1 MSVISRYEV
10 RLKCIELASSM
21 SGVQDPLD
29 DVFVKAD
36 KIYEWINQIGNGNKK
51 QGRTSSR
58 PPRYQNKHKQHQKV
72 VYDRDDQRQYYS
84 QTQDDL
90 FD

>member
-29 DVFVKAD
+29 DVFLKAD

-51 QGRTSSR
+51 HGRTGK
-58 PPRYQNKHKQHQKV
+58 PHRYQNKHKQPQR
-72 VYDRDDQRQYYS
+72 YDRDDQRQYYS

>member
-10 RLKCIELASSM
+10 RLKCIELASTM

-51 QGRTSSR
+51 QGRTSSSR
-58 PPRYQNKHKQHQKV
+58 PPRYQNKHKQHQK
-72 VYDRDDQRQYYS
+72 YDDQRQYYPQT

>member
-1 MSVISRYEV
+1 
-10 RLKCIELASSM
+10 M

-36 KIYEWINQIGNGNKK
+36 KIYEWINQIGNGNKN
-51 QGRTSSR
+51 QGRTGK
-58 PPRYQNKHKQHQKV
+58 PHRYQNKPKQHQKV

-84 QTQDDL
+84 QTQTQDDL

>member
-21 SGVQDPLD
+21 SGTQDPLD
-29 DVFVKAD
+29 DIFLKAD
-36 KIYEWINQIGNGNKK
+36 KIYEWINQVGNGNKK
-51 QGRTSSR
+51 QGRTSSSR
-58 PPRYQNKHKQHQKV
+58 PTRYQNKHKQHQR
-72 VYDRDDQRQYYS
+72 YDRDDQRQYYP

>member
-1 MSVISRYEV
+1 VSVISRYEV

-29 DVFVKAD
+29 DVFSKAD
-36 KIYEWINQIGNGNKK
+36 KIYEWINQIGNGNKN
-51 QGRTSSR
+51 QGRTGK
-58 PPRYQNKHKQHQKV
+58 PQRYQNKHKPHQR
-72 VYDRDDQRQYYS
+72 YDRDDQRQYYPQT